1 MGGPAI
7 RVRDRF
13 RVGSISMATSEEGEA
28 RSLGS
33 FLFAPPR
40 VFGLLVGLLAYA
52 AWLEPTLW
60 PRNLVERAF
69 SLAVA
74 MAIGYGVGALVGA
87 GIAWAWQALGL
98 RRLGNRA
105 RRWMVIGA
113 SIAVVVLA
121 LVFWQLR
128 QSELSVVAGAPHLSV
143 IESALLFGLAAILSI
158 GLVMVGRG
166 VVWVVYRLNRLIA
179 GSMSAAAAHITTALL
194 VGGAGLIVVVV
205 GASAV
210 WAVNRDVVDGPD
222 LSATPKDISLVASLG
237 SADGWSVSALNE
249 AFEWADEAGATSVV
263 VLHEGRVVAEWGDT
277 ALVSDVRSVRKSVVS
292 VLYGIAIERG
302 LIDPAATLAELGI
315 DDVPPLTELERQA
328 TIEHIITARSG
339 IYHPSIMDPD
349 AAGRPPRGSSAP
361 GQSFYYNNWDFNAA
375 GGIFEE
381 LTGVSLGRAIR
392 DWVAL
397 PIGLEDFAED
407 QVMYESSTE
416 SRFPAYRFLMSTR
429 DLARIGLLMERGGRW
444 GEDRIVS
451 AEWIERT
458 TDPHSVRNDGVGYA
472 HMWWTDGAAFF
483 ASGTGGQR
491 VYVDPERDLVVA
503 MKVNTGSGTAASL
516 LWNEYGPNIT
526 YSEFREFIALLRAAA
541 PSGSS

>member
-1 MGGPAI
+1 MG
-7 RVRDRF
+7 
-13 RVGSISMATSEEGEA
+13 TSEEGEV

-33 FLFAPPR
+33 FLLAPPR
-40 VFGLLVGLLAYA
+40 VFGLLVGLFAYA

-74 MAIGYGVGALVGA
+74 MAVGYGIGAVVGA
-87 GIAWAWQALGL
+87 GIAWAWRALGL
-98 RRLGNRA
+98 RRFGSRA
-105 RRWMVIGA
+105 RLWTVIGM
-113 SIAVVVLA
+113 SIVVVVLA
-121 LVFWQLR
+121 LLFWQLR
-128 QSELSVVAGAPHLSV
+128 LDELSMVAGAPHPSV
-143 IESALLFGLAAILSI
+143 LRSALLIGLATILSI

-166 VVWVVYRLNRLIA
+166 VVLVVYRLDRLIA
-179 GSMSAAAAHITTALL
+179 GSMSASAAHITTALL
-194 VGGAGLIVVVV
+194 VVGAGLIVVVA

-210 WAVNRDVVDGPD
+210 WAVNRDVVEGPD
-222 LSATPKDISLVASLG
+222 LTTTPQDISLVASLG
-237 SADGWSVSALNE
+237 SADGWSASALTD

-277 ALVSDVRSVRKSVVS
+277 ALVSDIRSVRKSVVS

-302 LIDPAATLAELGI
+302 LIDPAATLADLGI
-315 DDVPPLTELERQA
+315 DDVPPLTEPERQA

-339 IYHPSIMDPD
+339 IYHPSIMDDD

-397 PIGLEDFAED
+397 PIGMEDFAED
-407 QVMYESSTE
+407 QVMYVSSTE
-416 SRFPAYRFLMSTR
+416 SRFPADRFLMSTR
-429 DLARIGLLMERGGRW
+429 DLARFGLLMERGGRW
-444 GEDRIVS
+444 GEERIVS

-458 TDPHSVRNDGVGYA
+458 TDPHWVRNDGVGYA
-472 HMWWTDGAAFF
+472 HMWWTDGEAFF

-503 MKVNTGSGTAASL
+503 MKVNTGSGMAAGL
-516 LWNEYGPNIT
+516 LWFAYGPTIPYT
-526 YSEFREFIALLRAAA
+526 EFQEFIGLLRAAA
-541 PSGSS
+541 PASLR